1 MVVQSDLGFLEQLLM
16 RSRLDAA
23 RDFMI
28 SSLAVR
34 HAARY
39 ARRSGSALEVFQRRS
54 SLRRYFLASTAS
66 GREPIL
72 CLSGPG
78 AVTSFEESEIIQNR
92 CYCIFHLLFK
102 TIYSGIGVCEERR
115 CQNRLLKRGKVN
127 VFQVSILIRPTR
139 NSASVP

>member
-1 MVVQSDLGFLEQLLM
+1 MDLMVVQSDLGFLEQLLM

-54 SLRRYFLASTAS
+54 SLRRYFFKIDVIVFSICCSKPSTV
-66 GREPIL
+66 GLGFVKRED
-72 CLSGPG
+72 
-78 AVTSFEESEIIQNR
+78 AKSFVE
-92 CYCIFHLLFK
+92 
-102 TIYSGIGVCEERR
+102 
-115 CQNRLLKRGKVN
+115 
-127 VFQVSILIRPTR
+127 TR
-139 NSASVP
+139 